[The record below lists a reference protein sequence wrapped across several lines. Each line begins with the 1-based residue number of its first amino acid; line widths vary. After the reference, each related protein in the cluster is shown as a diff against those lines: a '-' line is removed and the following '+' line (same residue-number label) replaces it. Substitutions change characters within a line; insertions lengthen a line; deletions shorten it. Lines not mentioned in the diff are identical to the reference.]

1 MAFYQ
6 PKIQK
11 FNGNEDSVQWLMDYR
26 SKIGGPEGPGDG
38 MGHVYFGTCLEGAAL
53 DWYCNTLEYEPKVY
67 WNLLPTA
74 FSSHWDPITH
84 GIHAQ
89 DILLSSSPTSTD
101 DATAAS
107 RALPPLS
114 TGYSISHRDVDE

>member
-6 PKIQK
+6 PKIRK
-11 FNGNEDSVQWLMDYR
+11 FNGNEDSVQWLKDYR
-26 SKIGGPEGPGDG
+26 SEIGGPEGPGNG

-67 WNLLPTA
+67 WNLLPMA

-84 GIHAQ
+84 RIHVW
-89 DILLSSSPTSTD
+89 DILPSSSPASTD
-101 DATAAS
+101 DTTAAS
-107 RALPPLS
+107 
-114 TGYSISHRDVDE
+114 